1 MSELSEA
8 IRSMVEEKGIS
19 VDLVKDTIRQMLLA
33 SYKRKFN
40 TDENA
45 EVTFADDLS
54 SVELSAR
61 KVVVDEDN
69 YYHEA
74 TEIPLD
80 EARELVEGVE
90 VGDEL
95 LIPIDPKTFDRISVQ
110 TGKQRAQS
118 AIREIQKGEL
128 MQEFKGKV
136 GEIINGYVQG
146 EKDGDLIIDLGK
158 TSGYLPRKNQSP
170 KEFYQKGDKIRVF
183 VESVKPD
190 ERSDKNIRV
199 ILSRVAT
206 DFVKKLFELYV
217 PELVSK
223 DPSIQ
228 IMNIVREAGYRTK
241 VAVAPRKVDA
251 DAVGTCVGLKGN
263 RIQLIMRE
271 MDDERIDVIK
281 WDPNPLEYIANAL
294 SPAKVTQV
302 YVIDQIK
309 KQAVAIVDESQLS
322 LAIGKQGMNV
332 KLVNRLCD
340 WMVNVM
346 TQDQFAEMD
355 VFKEARDKAEA
366 FFTPEEELPANQ
378 EAAEGEEGEE
388 MMLTDLPIDAELIEK
403 LHFYDVWSVEEFIN
417 LTDEEFA
424 GMHEEGHDL
433 SQADVDRINEIIRE
447 NVDIIEDA
455 AEGEESEETF
465 ACPNCGHP
473 LTYGMTECPKC
484 HVGISFEE
492 VEEENEE

>member
-19 VDLVKDTIRQMLLA
+19 QDLVLDTIRQTLLA
-33 SYKRKFN
+33 TYRRKFG

-45 EVTFADDLS
+45 VVTFAEDLS
-54 SVELSAR
+54 SVELASR

-80 EARELVEGVE
+80 EARDLVEDAE
-90 VGDEL
+90 IGDEL
-95 LIPIDPKTFDRISVQ
+95 LIPIDPKSFDRISVQ

-199 ILSRVAT
+199 VLSRVAT
-206 DFVKKLFELYV
+206 EFVKKLFELYV

-223 DPSIQ
+223 DPSIE

-302 YVIDQIK
+302 YVIDQAK

-355 VFKEARDKAEA
+355 VFKEARDKAES
-366 FFTPEEELPANQ
+366 FFRDEEEVASDQPV
-378 EAAEGEEGEE
+378 AEGEDDE
-388 MMLTDLPIDAELIEK
+388 MMLTDLPIDAKLIEK
-403 LHFYDVWSVEEFIN
+403 LHFYDIWSVEEFIN
-417 LTDEEFA
+417 LTDEDLA
-424 GMHEEGHDL
+424 GMHEDGHDL
-433 SQADVDRINEIIRE
+433 SAADVDRINEIIRE
-447 NVDIIEDA
+447 NVDIIEDEVEG
-455 AEGEESEETF
+455 AEGEETF

-473 LTYGMTECPKC
+473 LTYGMTECPNC

-492 VEEENEE
+492 AEEENEE

>member
-19 VDLVKDTIRQMLLA
+19 QELVLDTIRQTLLA
-33 SYKRKFN
+33 TYRRKFG

-45 EVTFADDLS
+45 EVTFAEDLS
-54 SVELSAR
+54 SVELAAR

-80 EARELVEGVE
+80 EARELVEDAE
-90 VGDEL
+90 IGDEL

-199 ILSRVAT
+199 VLSRVAT
-206 DFVKKLFELYV
+206 EFVKKLFELYV

-223 DPSIQ
+223 DPSIE

-302 YVIDQIK
+302 YVIDQAK

-355 VFKEARDKAEA
+355 VFKEARDKAES
-366 FFTPEEELPANQ
+366 FFRDEDEGAVEQPV
-378 EAAEGEEGEE
+378 AEGEEEGE
-388 MMLTDLPIDAELIEK
+388 MMLTDLPIDARLIDK
-403 LHFYDVWSVEEFIN
+403 LHFYDIWSVEEFIN
-417 LTDEEFA
+417 LTDEDLA
-424 GMHEEGHDL
+424 GMHEAGHDL
-433 SQADVDRINEIIRE
+433 SQDDVDRINEIIRE
-447 NVDIIEDA
+447 NVDIIEDEV
-455 AEGEESEETF
+455 EGEEGEETF

>member
-19 VDLVKDTIRQMLLA
+19 QELVLDTIRQTLLA
-33 SYKRKFN
+33 TYRRKFG

-45 EVTFADDLS
+45 EVTFAEDLS
-54 SVELSAR
+54 SVELAAR

-80 EARELVEGVE
+80 EARELVEDAE
-90 VGDEL
+90 IGDEL

-199 ILSRVAT
+199 VLSRVAT
-206 DFVKKLFELYV
+206 EFVKKLFELYV

-223 DPSIQ
+223 DPSIE

-302 YVIDQIK
+302 YVIDQAK

-355 VFKEARDKAEA
+355 VFKEARDKAES
-366 FFTPEEELPANQ
+366 FFRDEDEGAVEQPV
-378 EAAEGEEGEE
+378 AEGEEEGE
-388 MMLTDLPIDAELIEK
+388 MMLTDLPIDARLIDK
-403 LHFYDVWSVEEFIN
+403 LHFYDIWSVEEFIN
-417 LTDEEFA
+417 LTDEDLA
-424 GMHEEGHDL
+424 GMHEAGHDI
-433 SQADVDRINEIIRE
+433 SQDDVDRINEIIRE
-447 NVDIIEDA
+447 NVDIIEDEV
-455 AEGEESEETF
+455 EGEEGEETF